1 MTKTGAWLIGVVLL
15 VGACDRK
22 GSETTAEPSGK
33 PSAAPVETTKVKDP
47 LVSDTPAPTPPTA
60 SSDTPKANDC
70 SSLCK
75 SFSAKRAECVDL
87 FVAEA
92 KLNMP
97 PAMIEKVK
105 ANHKKNAQ
113 GGECPRMCDSM
124 AERVMTWGKCA
135 DSAKDCK
142 QFVSCYQAANK

>member
-1 MTKTGAWLIGVVLL
+1 MTKTSAMLIGVVLL
-15 VGACDRK
+15 QGACGRK
-22 GSETTAEPSGK
+22 GSETTAEPSAK
-33 PSAAPVETTKVKDP
+33 APTAPAEATKVKDP
-47 LVSDTPAPTPPTA
+47 LVSDTAPAPPTA
-60 SSDTPKANDC
+60 KADSPKPNDC

-124 AERVMTWGKCA
+124 AERVTLWGRCA
-135 DSAKDCK
+135 DEAKECK
-142 QFVSCYQAANK
+142 QFVSCYQAVNK